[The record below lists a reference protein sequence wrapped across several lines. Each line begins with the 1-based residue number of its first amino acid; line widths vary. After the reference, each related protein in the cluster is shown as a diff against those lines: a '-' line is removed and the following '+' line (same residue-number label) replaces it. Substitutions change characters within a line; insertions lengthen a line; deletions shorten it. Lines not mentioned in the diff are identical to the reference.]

1 MILHLIRHAN
11 ARNKSTSGKDFDR
24 TLSVKG
30 GVEAIRLQT
39 FVNKIE
45 LSNTDIYISSSQRT
59 METSSIALTNELFS
73 NAVYLDELYLASSEM
88 LLKFIYEL
96 NTEKDILLIGHN
108 EGISSLASYLTN
120 QYIGLGTANY
130 VGIDFPFLNSNLISK
145 GTGTIVRFFEPNS

>member
-11 ARNKSTSGKDFDR
+11 AMIKSTSGKDFDR

-30 GVEAIRLQT
+30 RVEAKLLQT
-39 FVNKIE
+39 FVNTIE
-45 LSNTDIYISSSQRT
+45 LFNTDIYISSSQRT

-88 LLKFIYEL
+88 LLKFITEL

-108 EGISSLASYLTN
+108 EGISALASYLTN
-120 QYIGLGTANY
+120 QYVGLGTANY
-130 VGIDFPFLNSNLISK
+130 VGIDFPFINSKLISN
-145 GTGTIVRFFEPNS
+145 GNGTIIRFFEPNS